1 MRPGVRGMLLALLAA
16 VLSGVAVFVNS
27 YGVKAI
33 GDATVYTTA
42 KNLVAGALLSM
53 IVLPGARRTFSGLQ
67 LARPSTRRQAIGL
80 AAIALVGGCVPFV
93 LFFEGLA
100 RISSGPVQAQFI
112 NKTLVIWVALLGVVV
127 LRERVG
133 VLQVAAVTLLI
144 GGQIRLAG
152 GVSALTAMSFGS
164 GEAMILAATILW
176 AMEVVLGKV
185 LLRSLS
191 SWTLALTRM
200 VGGSALLVGWVVL
213 RGKAS
218 ALATMDVNDWK
229 WVLVT
234 GALLAAYVATWL
246 AALALAPAV
255 SVTAVLVAAVPVTA
269 LLQSAVNHTALA
281 PQLGG
286 LALVTAGAALAMT
299 AALPARRLEPV
310 RVAR

>member
-1 MRPGVRGMLLALLAA
+1 MLLALVAA
-16 VLSGVAVFVNS
+16 VFSGVAVFVNS
-27 YGVKAI
+27 YGVRTM

-42 KNLVAGALLSM
+42 KNVVAGAVLLA
-53 IVLPGARRTFSGLQ
+53 IVGLLASRRVLRGVTVTV
-67 LARPSTRRQAIGL
+67 PSTRRQAIGL

-100 RISSGPVQAQFI
+100 RIASGPVQAQFI

-133 VLQVAAVTLLI
+133 ALQVAAVVLLI
-144 GGQIRLAG
+144 VGQVKLAG
-152 GVSALTAMSFGS
+152 GASALWAMSFGA

-176 AMEVVLGKV
+176 AIEIVLAKV
-185 LLRSLS
+185 LLGSLS

-200 VGGSALLVGWVVL
+200 IGGSVLLVAWVLL
-213 RGKAS
+213 RGNLR
-218 ALATMDVNDWK
+218 ALVTMDLNQWK
-229 WVLVT
+229 WVLIT
-234 GALLAAYVATWL
+234 GGLLAAYVATWL

-269 LLQSAVNHTALA
+269 LLQSAVNHSPLA

-286 LALVTAGAALAMT
+286 LALVAGGAALAMT
-299 AALPARRLEPV
+299 AALPARRLESV
-310 RVAR
+310 RVVR